1 MKRLCTFLALVTATL
16 SASAYYG
23 ETKLTVSSSSNA
35 TVRVM
40 VDGNKYS
47 SSGSDGLVIRD
58 LPAGYHTVKVFQKK
72 ASRGN
77 GGFGKSAYQVVYTGQ
92 VFLKAQYHTD
102 ITVNRFGKVLV
113 DEQQMGFGYNEDED
127 DDWGDNNGG
136 GWNNGGGNGQG
147 GYEQAMNARVFE
159 QFKQTLRNESFD
171 NTRLSLAKQT
181 IGTNFFT
188 SLQVK
193 EIVSLFSFETNKLE
207 IAKYAYAFT
216 VDKGSYFVVNDAFT
230 YGNSKEELSN
240 FIRNKR

>member
-1 MKRLCTFLALVTATL
+1 MKRLFTFLALVITAL

-23 ETKLTVSSSSNA
+23 ETKLTISSSSNA

-47 SSGSDGLVIRD
+47 GNGSDGLVIRN
-58 LPAGYHTVKVFQKK
+58 LPAGYHTVKLFQKK
-72 ASRGN
+72 NIRAN
-77 GGFGKSAYQVVYTGQ
+77 GGFGRSSYQVVYTGQ
-92 VFLKAQYHTD
+92 VLLKAQYHTD

-113 DEQQMGFGYNEDED
+113 DEQLMGPGYNEEDE

-147 GYEQAMNARVFE
+147 GYEQVMNARVFE

-181 IGTNFFT
+181 IGAGFFT

-193 EIVSLFSFETNKLE
+193 EIVNIFTFESNKLE

-216 VDKGSYFVVNDAFT
+216 VDKSSYFLVNDAFT
-230 YGNSKEELSN
+230 YSSSKEDLAN